1 MKNTFLDKLLNRIDR
16 VGQGD
21 LQAYLQ
27 RLNNEKGFF
36 ETIFNTLQEGIVVVD
51 AKGRILYFNHAIVNL
66 LGIDPARAMGSPISQ
81 YLKELDWAE
90 NPRRGPRGESRSR
103 GLLSAAALPEFLSRA
118 AGGKGLLADGLR
130 DYFSRPDRAPRAGPR
145 GD

>member
-51 AKGRILYFNHAIVNL
+51 ARGKIRYLNHAVTNL
-66 LGIDPARAMGSPISQ
+66 LGIDPRKAMGTSMAQ
-81 YLKELDWAE
+81 HLKELDWPKILAE
-90 NPRRGPRGESRSR
+90 GRVVSRDLG
-103 GLLSAAALPEFLSRA
+103 GLLPAAALLE
-118 AGGKGLLADGLR
+118 LL
-130 DYFSRPDRAPRAGPR
+130 PRSLWRMTKQP
-145 GD
+145 

>member
-51 AKGRILYFNHAIVNL
+51 SHGRILYLNHAITRSWT
-66 LGIDPARAMGSPISQ
+66 GRPSS
-81 YLKELDWAE
+81 
-90 NPRRGPRGESRSR
+90 PRGASSIATSRSFTH
-103 GLLSAAALPEFLSRA
+103 SHVT
-118 AGGKGLLADGLR
+118 
-130 DYFSRPDRAPRAGPR
+130 
-145 GD
+145 

>member
-51 AKGRILYFNHAIVNL
+51 AKGRRR
-66 LGIDPARAMGSPISQ
+66 GIDTSDAVIRDIPNQFAIIMVD
-81 YLKELDWAE
+81 EE
-90 NPRRGPRGESRSR
+90 RGE
-103 GLLSAAALPEFLSRA
+103 GLDVGSL
-118 AGGKGLLADGLR
+118 
-130 DYFSRPDRAPRAGPR
+130 
-145 GD
+145 

>member
-1 MKNTFLDKLLNRIDR
+1 TSSCPRRPFGASSSVVKNTFLDKLLNRIDR

-51 AKGRILYFNHAIVNL
+51 SQGKIRYLNHAVTTL
-66 LGIDPARAMGSPISQ
+66 LGIDPVKAMGTPMAQ
-81 YLKELDWAE
+81 HLKELDW
-90 NPRRGPRGESRSR
+90 PQI
-103 GLLSAAALPEFLSRA
+103 
-118 AGGKGLLADGLR
+118 LA
-130 DYFSRPDRAPRAGPR
+130 
-145 GD
+145 

>member
-1 MKNTFLDKLLNRIDR
+1 MFPAGAPLQRPAPSHLIAVKNTFLDKLLNRIDR

-51 AKGRILYFNHAIVNL
+51 SQGKIRYLNHATTTL
-66 LGIDPARAMGSPISQ
+66 LGLDPQKAMGTSMAQ
-81 YLKELDWAE
+81 HLKELDWPQILAE
-90 NPRRGPRGESRSR
+90 GRVVSRELEVFYPQAR
-103 GLLSAAALPEFLSRA
+103 YLNF
-118 AGGKGLLADGLR
+118 
-130 DYFSRPDRAPRAGPR
+130 Y
-145 GD
+145 

>member
-1 MKNTFLDKLLNRIDR
+1 MVRVPPRPAPRMRGLPTDRLSDHSKTGVTLGGFSDSLSILLAVKNTFLDKLLNRIDR

-51 AKGRILYFNHAIVNL
+51 AKGKIR
-66 LGIDPARAMGSPISQ
+66 
-81 YLKELDWAE
+81 YLTH
-90 NPRRGPRGESRSR
+90 
-103 GLLSAAALPEFLSRA
+103 
-118 AGGKGLLADGLR
+118 
-130 DYFSRPDRAPRAGPR
+130 
-145 GD
+145 